1 MPIGLQARLLR
12 VLQELDVMRIGGT
25 RVVPVDVRVIAATQ
39 APLEDLRMGERLRHD
54 LYYRLSVLPLAL

>member
-1 MPIGLQARLLR
+1 
-12 VLQELDVMRIGGT
+12 MRIGGT